1 MKNKILTL
9 ISVITLV
16 GPMVVNAAPTLIVD
30 SVGQLR
36 GAQDVN
42 VGGVLYNV
50 TFTEGTCAQVFGT
63 CEDSSFTFHT
73 QFDAVLASQALLDQV
88 FLDVTQGLFDSN
100 AALTFGC
107 NETNLCVP
115 LTAYAVPGPN
125 NEIGIAN
132 AQNRIPG
139 DSDPDRTD
147 PFSDREFAFNTATNS
162 FEVYAKWSQGTLA
175 QDCSKPMVSFG
186 EVMAGLQAGFTGGT
200 VSHGT
205 LPSGFYLGVSGIDQR
220 GFIDPESGSGW
231 KCDSDWGLVSAWL
244 GISYPGPGNRTR
256 QEAREAAGTVFP
268 VVRIVVNGGEPDVV
282 ETNAKFGILPIHR
295 GGGDAAMKSWGA
307 FLEPNSLAP
316 GFHTAEVFFGLDLNC
331 LPFGTG
337 ECDGIVDLEIP
348 TGPISFEVFAN

>member
-30 SVGQLR
+30 AVGQLR
-36 GAQDVN
+36 GAQGVD

-63 CEDSSFTFHT
+63 CETSSFTFQT
-73 QFDAVLASQALLDQV
+73 QNEALLASQALLDQV
-88 FLDVTQGLFDSN
+88 FLDVVAQGAFDSN

-107 NETNLCVP
+107 DETTLCVA
-115 LTAYAVPGPN
+115 LTAYAVLGPF

-132 AQNRIPG
+132 AQNRSP
-139 DSDPDRTD
+139 DQTDPDRTD
-147 PFSDREFAFNTATNS
+147 GLSDRPFAFNTGTNG

-200 VSHGT
+200 VSDGT
-205 LPSGFYLGVSGIDQR
+205 LPSGFYLGVSGIGQR

-244 GISYPGPGNRTR
+244 GIRFGEHRSRR
-256 QEAREAAGTVFP
+256 AAREGAGTLFP
-268 VVRIVVNGGEPDVV
+268 VVRIEVDGGEPEVL
-282 ETNAKFGILPIHR
+282 ETNAKLGILPIQQ

-316 GFHTAEVFFGLDLNC
+316 GFHTVEIFFGIDRDC
-331 LPFGTG
+331 LPIGIG
-337 ECDGIVDLEIP
+337 VCDGVVDGELS
-348 TGPISFEVFAN
+348 TGLISFEVFAN

>member
-1 MKNKILTL
+1 
-9 ISVITLV
+9 
-16 GPMVVNAAPTLIVD
+16 MVVNAAPTLIVD
-30 SVGQLR
+30 AVGQLR
-36 GAQDVN
+36 GAQGVD

-63 CEDSSFTFHT
+63 CETSSFTFQT
-73 QFDAVLASQALLDQV
+73 QNEALLASQALLDQV
-88 FLDVTQGLFDSN
+88 FLDVVAQGAFDSN

-107 NETNLCVP
+107 DETTLCVA
-115 LTAYAVPGPN
+115 LTAYAVLGPF

-132 AQNRIPG
+132 AQNRSPG
-139 DSDPDRTD
+139 EPDPDRTD
-147 PFSDREFAFNTATNS
+147 GFSDRSFAFNTGTNS

-200 VSHGT
+200 VSDGT
-205 LPSGFYLGVSGIDQR
+205 LPSGFYLGVSGIGQR

-244 GISYPGPGNRTR
+244 GIRFGEHRSRR
-256 QEAREAAGTVFP
+256 AAREGAGTLFP
-268 VVRIVVNGGEPDVV
+268 VVRIEVDGGEPEVL
-282 ETNAKFGILPIHR
+282 ETNAKLGILPIQQ

-316 GFHTAEVFFGLDLNC
+316 GFHTVEIFFGIDRDC
-331 LPFGTG
+331 LPIGIG
-337 ECDGIVDLEIP
+337 VCDGVVDGELS
-348 TGPISFEVFAN
+348 TGLISFEVFAN

>member
-9 ISVITLV
+9 ISAITLV

-30 SVGQLR
+30 AVGQLR
-36 GAQDVN
+36 GAQGVE

-73 QFDAVLASQALLDQV
+73 QSDAVLASQALLDQV
-88 FLDVTQGLFDSN
+88 FLDVAEGAFDSN

-107 NETNLCVP
+107 DVSTLCVP
-115 LTAYAVPGPN
+115 LTAYAVPGLFS
-125 NEIGIAN
+125 EIGIAN
-132 AQNRIPG
+132 AQNRSPG
-139 DSDPDRTD
+139 EPDPDGTD
-147 PFSDREFAFNTATNS
+147 GLSDRAFAFNTGTNR

-200 VSHGT
+200 VSDGT
-205 LPSGFYLGVSGIDQR
+205 LPSGFYLGVSGIGQR

-244 GISYPGPGNRTR
+244 GIGFGEHRSRR
-256 QEAREAAGTVFP
+256 VAREGAGTLFP
-268 VVRIVVNGGEPDVV
+268 VVRIVVDGGEPDVV
-282 ETNAKFGILPIHR
+282 ETNAKLGILPIQF
-295 GGGDAAMKSWGA
+295 GAGDAAMKSWGA

-316 GFHTAEVFFGLDLNC
+316 GFHTAEIFFGIDRDC
-331 LPFGTG
+331 LPFGIG
-337 ECDGIVDLEIP
+337 ECDGVVDGEIP
-348 TGPISFEVFAN
+348 TGLISFEVFAN